1 MEEIKRRDTQV
12 FVKRFFTSGLF
23 VVFVAWVAG
32 LMVAAASHLSAIP
45 ALLVS
50 VLFASA
56 GAVFHARRSYLRSI
70 DDRFHDPRLHDQW
83 KHCQDRVLRLNTSL
97 SELRKAKLADLEELP
112 KNVDRLAA
120 ELYVALRRADLVIY
134 EAHKSEGRLTQPKTV
149 SLPNLP
155 DKQAQDLLRQ
165 ADRNIAEYNAHMQK
179 LMGTVQRT
187 EAQVMV
193 FITTLDSLRAR
204 MLHYKASP
212 RPAEVDNKE
221 FMAAIRE
228 AKMQFDA
235 IDTALEEIDAPLASV
250 HSAST
255 PTVYPP
261 VGLNL
266 GSLGPPPVPDLLTGR
281 PNLGSLG
288 PPPAPIDERQEDQA

>member
-1 MEEIKRRDTQV
+1 MEDIKRRDTQV
-12 FVKRFFTSGLF
+12 FVKRLFSPGLLI
-23 VVFVAWVAG
+23 VAFA
-32 LMVAAASHLSAIP
+32 LMMTTTMVARFDPIKTIVGLCLTAGIAA
-45 ALLVS
+45 
-50 VLFASA
+50 
-56 GAVFHARRSYLRSI
+56 FHGRRAYLQSI
-70 DDRFHDPRLHDQW
+70 DDRFHDPRLRDQW
-83 KHCQDRVLRLNTSL
+83 KHCEDRVKRLNASL
-97 SELRKAKLADLEELP
+97 KELRKANIADLEELP

-120 ELYVALRRADLVIY
+120 ELYVALRRADLVMF
-134 EAHKSEGRLTQPKTV
+134 ETHKSEGRLTQPKTV
-149 SLPNLP
+149 TLPNLP

-212 RPAEVDNKE
+212 RPAEVDNQE

-235 IDTALEEIDAPLASV
+235 IDMALEEIDAPLASGIR
-250 HSAST
+250 HEQS
-255 PTVYPP
+255 
-261 VGLNL
+261 
-266 GSLGPPPVPDLLTGR
+266 PPPVP
-281 PNLGSLG
+281 SHIA
-288 PPPAPIDERQEDQA
+288 PPEHDQQEERL

>member
-1 MEEIKRRDTQV
+1 MEDIKRRDTQV
-12 FVKRFFTSGLF
+12 FVRRLFSARLVVGAIVFGIFALATVQDHAWGRFL
-23 VVFVAWVAG
+23 VVA
-32 LMVAAASHLSAIP
+32 LSATL
-45 ALLVS
+45 AMVW
-50 VLFASA
+50 
-56 GAVFHARRSYLRSI
+56 HAWSSYRNSHE
-70 DDRFHDPRLHDQW
+70 DRFHDHRLRDQW
-83 KHCQDRVLRLNTSL
+83 KHCEDRVRRLSASL
-97 SELRKAKLADLEELP
+97 KELRKANVADLEELP

-120 ELYVALRRADLVIY
+120 DIYIALRRADLVMY
-134 EAHKSEGRLTQPKTV
+134 EAEKSEGRLTQPKTV

-179 LMGTVQRT
+179 LMATVQRT

-212 RPAEVDNKE
+212 RPAEVDNQE

-235 IDTALEEIDAPLASV
+235 IDMALEEIDAPLTSMPLPENTTEEA
-250 HSAST
+250 
-255 PTVYPP
+255 PIRQ
-261 VGLNL
+261 NL
-266 GSLGPPPVPDLLTGR
+266 GSLGPPPVPGHLTGR

-288 PPPAPIDERQEDQA
+288 PPPTPTEDKEEEKA